1 MSAEVTVRIS
11 DNQTEKTLGFE
22 VQLSASEPTLL
33 ENAIAHRLKPHIEAL
48 LEGFQQM
55 ADEND
60 ARDKA
65 IQEAE
70 QSRIILP

>member
-1 MSAEVTVRIS
+1 MSAEVTVRIL

-22 VQLSASEPTLL
+22 VQLNSSQPTEL
-33 ENAIAHRLKPHIEAL
+33 ERAIAQRLKPHIEAL

-55 ADEND
+55 ADENE

>member
-1 MSAEVTVRIS
+1 MSAEVTVRIL

-22 VQLSASEPTLL
+22 VQLNSSQPTEL
-33 ENAIAHRLKPHIEAL
+33 ERAIAQRLKPHIEAL

-55 ADEND
+55 ADENET
-60 ARDKA
+60 RNKA